1 MQQIMDFLAHT
12 DYCMRL
18 LMFISISS
26 MAVMV
31 AKIAEYRKI
40 GEEVRALD
48 RITGLG
54 QTGQL
59 PEGIIKEI
67 FGEIAAYGNGAS
79 REPFIQTKLG
89 ALDGKLMERVTIL
102 GLIATLAPMIGLIG
116 TFIGVFHVFEGVS
129 SLGLTDPKTVARGIK
144 EVLLDTVG
152 GLVVAIPAMVAYKS
166 FEVHASKVS
175 LAVEEKLYRLLGN
188 VAGPGQGGKP

>member
-1 MQQIMDFLAHT
+1 MQYMMDFIGHT

-18 LMFISISS
+18 LILISVAS
-26 MAVMV
+26 MAVMA
-31 AKIAEYRKI
+31 AKIAEFIKI
-40 GEEVRALD
+40 GGEVRALD
-48 RITGLG
+48 RITGLD

-59 PEGIIKEI
+59 PEGIIKKV
-67 FGEIAAYGNGAS
+67 FGEIAAYGNGRS
-79 REPFIQTKLG
+79 QEPFIQTKLA
-89 ALDGKLMERVTIL
+89 ALDGKLMERVTVL

-129 SLGLTDPKTVARGIK
+129 SLGLTDPKTVAHGIK

-166 FEVHASKVS
+166 FEIHASKVS
-175 LAVEEKLYRLLGN
+175 LAAEEKLYRLLGN
-188 VAGPGQGGKP
+188 VAPAPGEKP

>member
-1 MQQIMDFLAHT
+1 MDFLSHT

-18 LMFISISS
+18 LMFISIAS

-40 GEEVRALD
+40 GHEVRALD

-54 QTGQL
+54 QTAQL
-59 PEGIIKEI
+59 PEGIIKKI
-67 FGEIAAYGNGAS
+67 FGEIAAYGNAAS
-79 REPFIQTKLG
+79 REPFIQTKL
-89 ALDGKLMERVTIL
+89 ATLDGTLMERVTIL
-102 GLIATLAPMIGLIG
+102 GLIATLAPMVGLIG

-129 SLGLTDPKTVARGIK
+129 SLGLTDPKAVAHGIK

-166 FEVHASKVS
+166 FEVHAAKVS
-175 LAVEEKLYRLLGN
+175 LAVEEKLYNLMAG
-188 VAGPGQGGKP
+188 VAAPQQGGTL

>member
-1 MQQIMDFLAHT
+1 MQYMMDFVVHS
-12 DYCMRL
+12 DYCMKL
-18 LMFISISS
+18 LMVISIASIT
-26 MAVMV
+26 VMV
-31 AKIAEYRKI
+31 AKIAEYKKI

-59 PEGIIKEI
+59 PEGIIKKT

-79 REPFIQTKLG
+79 LEPFIQTKLA
-89 ALDGKLMERVTIL
+89 ALDGKLMARVTIL

-129 SLGLTDPKTVARGIK
+129 SLGLTDPKAVAHGIK

-175 LAVEEKLYRLLGN
+175 LAVEEKLYRLLGG
-188 VAGPGQGGKP
+188 VSAPEQGEQP

>member
-1 MQQIMDFLAHT
+1 MMDFIAHS

-18 LMFISISS
+18 LMLISVASITV
-26 MAVMV
+26 MA
-31 AKIAEYRKI
+31 AKIAEFRKI
-40 GEEVRALD
+40 GREVRALD

-59 PEGIIKEI
+59 PEGIIKKT
-67 FGEIAAYGNGAS
+67 FGEIAAYGHGNS
-79 REPFIQTKLG
+79 LEPFIQTKLG
-89 ALDGKLMERVTIL
+89 VLDGKLMERVTLL

-129 SLGLTDPKTVARGIK
+129 SLGLTDPKTVAHGIK

-175 LAVEEKLYRLLGN
+175 LAVEEKLYRLLGG
-188 VAGPGQGGKP
+188 VAAPETGAKP